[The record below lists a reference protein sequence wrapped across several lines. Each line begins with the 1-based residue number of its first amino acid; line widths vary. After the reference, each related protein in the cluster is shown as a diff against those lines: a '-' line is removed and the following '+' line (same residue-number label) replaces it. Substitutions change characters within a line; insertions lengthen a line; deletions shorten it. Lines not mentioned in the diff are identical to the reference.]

1 MSNGDGDTNR
11 NSSHAEMEITLD
23 QELYSVRT
31 SPLPPTN
38 LSPRG
43 GTIITLTNLRTRVER
58 DRARA
63 ESLGF
68 ITHEL
73 RTPLASIQ
81 GFAEL
86 MMSYPDSPVCAAAPE
101 TIFRES
107 KRLLALISS
116 YLDVLRLDAGAKAV
130 SQSRVDLMDIVRQ
143 VFDIL
148 QPLAS
153 AAAMRLVLESGD
165 GASVTGDSALISGAV
180 LNLVS
185 NAIKYGQP
193 GGDIRVRCHRDNE
206 EVIISVHNLGKP
218 VDPEEMARLF
228 DPYFRASNAEKSKTG
243 WGLGL
248 AFVKRIAEK
257 HGGSVRAESQ
267 ESGTRFEIHLPAGM
281 EPAMVAKETQ

>member
-1 MSNGDGDTNR
+1 
-11 NSSHAEMEITLD
+11 
-23 QELYSVRT
+23 
-31 SPLPPTN
+31 
-38 LSPRG
+38 
-43 GTIITLTNLRTRVER
+43 
-58 DRARA
+58 
-63 ESLGF
+63 
-68 ITHEL
+68 
-73 RTPLASIQ
+73 
-81 GFAEL
+81 

-130 SQSRVDLMDIVRQ
+130 TRSRVELADIVRQ

-153 AAAMRLVLESGD
+153 AAAMRLVLEPGEGVAVTGD
-165 GASVTGDSALISGAV
+165 GALLSGAV

-193 GGDIRVRCHRDNE
+193 GGDIQVRCFRDNE
-206 EVIISVHNLGKP
+206 VVIIRVHNLGKP
-218 VDPEEMARLF
+218 VDSEEMARLF
-228 DPYFRASNAEKSKTG
+228 EPYFRASNAEKSKTG

-267 ESGTRFEIHLPAGM
+267 ETGTSFEIRLPAGL
-281 EPAMVAKETQ
+281 EPAMAAKETQ